1 MSINGI
7 VMDGTGTK
15 SKAKVTARG
24 QLVVAPLSFS
34 EPYFN
39 AMTVDDQVYNFTT
52 PKTGLQ
58 FVITDIIAA
67 GDKNVTAST
76 GVEIVIYESATASG
90 VSSKDLF
97 ILNINRLGAANLI
110 GLNLITTIGTYLN
123 ATMDDNN
130 VNLTI
135 LGYYVEA
142 GA

>member
-7 VMDGTGTK
+7 LMDGTGTK
-15 SKAKVTARG
+15 TKAKVTTRG
-24 QLVVAPLSFS
+24 QLVVAPLEFS

-52 PKTGLQ
+52 PKTGHQ
-58 FVITDIIAA
+58 FVITDVIAA

-76 GVEIVIYESATASG
+76 GVEIAIYESATASG
-90 VSSKDLF
+90 VSSKDL
-97 ILNINRLGAANLI
+97 ITLDINRLGGANLI
-110 GLNLITTIGTYLN
+110 GLNLITTTGTYIN